1 MRAFIYTGG
10 DIIKEKIP
18 ESPLEEDLII
28 AADSGQITAASRSR
42 ARMRFQT
49 GGFFIQ
55 AILFSFVLL
64 RSLYAG
70 SVEKATGS
78 VLL

>member
-1 MRAFIYTGG
+1 MI
-10 DIIKEKIP
+10 
-18 ESPLEEDLII
+18 SS
-28 AADSGQITAASRSR
+28 AAAGAAGQITAASRSR

-49 GGFFIQ
+49 GVFFIQ
-55 AILFSFVLL
+55 AILFSFILL

-78 VLL
+78 ILL